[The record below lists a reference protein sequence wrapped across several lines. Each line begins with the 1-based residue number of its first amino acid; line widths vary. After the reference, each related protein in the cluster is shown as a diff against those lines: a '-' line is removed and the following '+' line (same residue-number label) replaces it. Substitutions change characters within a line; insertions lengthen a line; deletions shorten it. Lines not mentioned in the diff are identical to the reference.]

1 MQLYAPMISPQ
12 NKEKIRT
19 AIFDME
25 PEFNKTGVVKM
36 MIQDGFGAADWTGL
50 FSTFRKI
57 VVDNKTEKC

>member
-1 MQLYAPMISPQ
+1 MQLYAPTISPQ
-12 NKEKIRT
+12 NKGRIRS

-25 PEFNKTGVVKM
+25 HQFNKTGVVKM
-36 MIQDGFGAADWTGL
+36 MIQDGFGATDWTGL